1 MKKNR
6 KDKAIDRE
14 LRALA
19 ALPDDQI
26 DLSDIPEITEEQFR
40 HGARGLFYR
49 PLKKPVTI
57 RLDVDIIEWLKK
69 EGRGYQTKANALLRR
84 EMIRSLGRK
93 SPARAA
99 KSRVS
104 RTSSSR

>member
-1 MKKNR
+1 MKKLSEHER
-6 KDKAIDRE
+6 Q
-14 LRALA
+14 RALDRIA

-40 HGARGLFYR
+40 RGIRGLFYR

-57 RLDVDIIEWLKK
+57 RLDADVIEWLKQG
-69 EGRGYQTKANALLRR
+69 GRGYQTKANALLRR

-93 SPARAA
+93 SPASAVKNRRR
-99 KSRVS
+99 K
-104 RTSSSR
+104 TSAR